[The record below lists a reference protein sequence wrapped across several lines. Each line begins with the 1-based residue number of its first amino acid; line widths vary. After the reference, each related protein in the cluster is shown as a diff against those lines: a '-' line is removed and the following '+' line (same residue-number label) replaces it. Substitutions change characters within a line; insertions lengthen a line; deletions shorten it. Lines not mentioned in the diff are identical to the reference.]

1 MLHTVLCRKSLTDC
15 HEVLQPIKTDKGLL
29 GLQNACT
36 RKEDD
41 YAFYVG
47 QILHKKCRDEYRN
60 EHSISRD
67 LKQKQNTEKDLQS
80 CSPAVDKPFDF
91 GTDCLFCGQPA
102 PRKNV
107 DVSVISSFQC
117 EKTLR
122 DKCYERRDKWRQTVE
137 SRIETVNDLRAADAV
152 YPQQC
157 SSNFRTDR
165 KIPMKRI
172 SDTQRSDTATQPAKK
187 GKSGFVCVRILIRNI
202 GDGS

>member
-1 MLHTVLCRKSLTDC
+1 MRSML
-15 HEVLQPIKTDKGLL
+15 DKYCTK
-29 GLQNACT
+29 NAET
-36 RKEDD
+36 
-41 YAFYVG
+41 
-47 QILHKKCRDEYRN
+47 
-60 EHSISRD
+60 
-67 LKQKQNTEKDLQS
+67 NTE
-80 CSPAVDKPFDF
+80 
-91 GTDCLFCGQPA
+91 TRTLFH
-102 PRKNV
+102 
-107 DVSVISSFQC
+107 VISSKNKMLKKIFKAVHLPKHAAKLTNHLILGQTVCFVGNQHQERMSMSRPLALFQC